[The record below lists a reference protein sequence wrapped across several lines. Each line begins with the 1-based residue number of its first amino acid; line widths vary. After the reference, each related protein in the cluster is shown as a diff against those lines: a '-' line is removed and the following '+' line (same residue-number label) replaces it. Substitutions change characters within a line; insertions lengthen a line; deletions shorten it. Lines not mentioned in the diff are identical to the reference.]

1 MSWDRAGGPDP
12 SPGPPPAVPSGGVAT
27 LAAALFELAAAR
39 DVDGAVDLATSALSE
54 GPAADVVD
62 ALSRVQERVGG
73 EWYRGT
79 WTVADEH
86 AATGVVDAALAA
98 VQATRPPG
106 GPRTG
111 PLVVVACPEGEWHS
125 LPARMLSVRL
135 RHLGARVTFLG
146 ASMPADHLGADLA
159 HRRPDVL
166 AVSVATPLGLPAAI
180 ASIDAAHAVRVPV
193 VLGGGALGTDE
204 RRAGALGADGWAANA
219 ADLVRALPIAPRVHD
234 LGSRAARQSAVF
246 ALELDRDRL
255 VGRALEI
262 LAGRFPPI
270 AHYDHRQLQRTR
282 EDLESIARFV
292 EVSVLVDDSWLFTE
306 FVDWLHGL
314 LSARGLPRT
323 ALPTS
328 LDCLADASGPGL
340 VEERTRAA
348 AAWLRTH
355 G

>member
-1 MSWDRAGGPDP
+1 MTAWAS
-12 SPGPPPAVPSGGVAT
+12 
-27 LAAALFELAAAR
+27 ALFELAAAR
-39 DVDGAVDLATSALSE
+39 DVDGAVELATRALSD

-62 ALSRVQERVGG
+62 ALGRVQERVGE

-86 AATGVVDAALAA
+86 AATAVVDAALAA
-98 VQATRPPG
+98 VQATRPPVD
-106 GPRTG
+106 PRNG
-111 PLVVVACPEGEWHS
+111 AFVVVACPEGEWHS
-125 LPARMLSVRL
+125 LPARMFSVRL
-135 RHLGARVTFLG
+135 RDLGTRVTFLG

-180 ASIDAAHAVRVPV
+180 ASIDAAHAVEVPV
-193 VLGGGALGTDE
+193 VLGGRALGTND
-204 RRAGALGADGWAANA
+204 RRAHALGADGWAANA

-234 LGSRAARQSAVF
+234 LASRAARQSAVLG
-246 ALELDRDRL
+246 LELDREPL
-255 VGRALEI
+255 VERALEI

-270 AHYDHRQLQRTR
+270 AQYDHRQMSRTR

-292 EVSVLVDDSWLFTE
+292 EVSVLVDDPGLFTE
-306 FVDWLHGL
+306 FVDWLQGL
-314 LSARGLPRT
+314 LSARGLPR
-323 ALPTS
+323 AVLPTS
-328 LDCLADASGPGL
+328 LDCLADASGGGP

-348 AAWLRTH
+348 AAWLRAH